1 MGAQPGRQPRP
12 GPTTLPPRAL
22 TIGAVLGV
30 VLCGFAFLRL
40 VDWGQSVF
48 VDVLIVSAIIAGAVV
63 GLVEARTPTRDAVRD
78 APVDA
83 LQSPFWVWYDRL
95 SYRLL
100 FPLLAVFSAVILR
113 SATDYLI
120 TGHAVVHKVHEYDAH
135 RVFYP
140 VLMAGLTAL
149 ALWWVMKRTRLWQR
163 WAFWKPDR
171 IGSGRALVVSA
182 LLVLALLTEVFT
194 AVTVVLV
201 TQDAITAQGG
211 NLTDANVYWRTEL
224 LYLWQFV
231 DSIPA
236 VDATTTLNW
245 KPPYHLDGISGGS
258 LLLAFKVLVLLPIV
272 GLIVDFIR
280 HPRGNAQDPGIA
292 QLLDSLANRP
302 SR

>member
-1 MGAQPGRQPRP
+1 M
-12 GPTTLPPRAL
+12 TFPPWAL
-22 TIGAVLGV
+22 AIGAVISV
-30 VLCGFAFLRL
+30 VLCGFAFVRL

-48 VDVLIVSAIIAGAVV
+48 VDVLTVSAIAAGAVV
-63 GLVEARTPTRDAVRD
+63 GLLELRTTRRVGLGEASA
-78 APVDA
+78 DA
-83 LQSPFWVWYDRL
+83 LEGPFWLWYDRL

-113 SATDYLI
+113 CATDYLI

-140 VLMAGLTAL
+140 VMMAGLTGF
-149 ALWWVMKRTRLWQR
+149 ALWWVMQRTRLWER

-182 LLVLALLTEVFT
+182 ILVLVLLTEVFT

-201 TQDAITAQGG
+201 TQDAITARGG
-211 NLTDANVYWRTEL
+211 DLTDANIYWRTEL

-236 VDATTTLNW
+236 IDATTTLNW
-245 KPPYHLDGISGGS
+245 KPPYHLEGISGGS

-292 QLLDSLANRP
+292 RLLDSLANRP
-302 SR
+302 SS